1 MFKTIYYWKT
11 VFHWIVMSPIR
22 RKKKVDI
29 FYTNKTKMQP
39 DPQLLVSVACQD

>member
-11 VFHWIVMSPIR
+11 VPPDSNVTN
-22 RKKKVDI
+22 KEEKKVDI